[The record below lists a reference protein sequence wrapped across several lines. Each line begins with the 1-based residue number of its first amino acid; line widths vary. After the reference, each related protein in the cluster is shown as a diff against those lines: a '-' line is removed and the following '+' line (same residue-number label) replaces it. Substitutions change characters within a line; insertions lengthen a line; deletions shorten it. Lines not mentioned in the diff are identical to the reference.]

1 MQPNHWS
8 PHNWNWRKRRLT
20 YKLRLHLGRSSYL
33 ILIDDLSMS
42 PIRCSA
48 LCSAQRK
55 RWQYI
60 CVLLVYAESVHTCPI
75 RWMVLARY
83 VVRSLRSL
91 CHCTYSESCKPNVF
105 IYISLE
111 SLYFSDACVCWN
123 LLPLREEL
131 STMFFIIFDYY
142 YSNFLLDLWWR
153 LMMEELSQPPY
164 HHHHLII
171 IIIISN
177 HWTLSSVRFLVRQ
190 GLY

>member
-1 MQPNHWS
+1 MHFV
-8 PHNWNWRKRRLT
+8 PHREK
-20 YKLRLHLGRSSYL
+20 
-33 ILIDDLSMS
+33 DDSE
-42 PIRCSA
+42 I
-48 LCSAQRK
+48 
-55 RWQYI
+55 YDHI

-91 CHCTYSESCKPNVF
+91 CHCTYSDSCKPNVL
-105 IYISLE
+105 ISCSLE

-153 LMMEELSQPPY
+153 LMMEELSQPSFI
-164 HHHHLII
+164 LLSSSLIII

-190 GLY
+190 GLD